1 MERVSEDDQCALRV
15 QYKMAEKKK
24 YSILIVAYE
33 TSLLLILSLVNNL
46 KKENPSVTVHLLTNR
61 KMDSVTCEL
70 KDYVDREFRIHECHG
85 SFWNKKIPGYLN
97 KCLFLLPF
105 VRLSLRSYDIVNIH
119 FAKPKLLKAMRWI
132 QKMTK
137 NIVITPWGSDVLR
150 LDDENAI
157 NRMRSIYACAS
168 SVTCNP
174 TSQLGSAV
182 VEKFKY
188 DPLKMVPLRWGL
200 DYVDFIEEVKPNK
213 SVQEAKERFG
223 VANRYVISCGYSTA
237 PSHRHEAI
245 IDAVNSIKEQLPDN
259 LTLLFPF
266 TYGWGTPQYVQSIK
280 DKCASMGIKAV
291 YVEEYLS
298 MEDLYMLR
306 MATDM
311 FVHVQTSD
319 AGASCVMQYILCH
332 KKIVHGSWMKYVDLE
347 QYKPLFYYP
356 VDNLENLGEVI
367 LEAYRSDGIAI
378 PDEVIKTIMDKGWN
392 KEAKRWDSFFGSLA
406 KKQ

>member
-1 MERVSEDDQCALRV
+1 MYVELA
-15 QYKMAEKKK
+15 MAEKRK

-33 TSLLLILSLVNNL
+33 ASLLQILTFVKNL
-46 KKENPSVTVHLLTNR
+46 KKENPSAIVHLLTNR

-70 KDYVDREFRIHECHG
+70 KDYVSRVIRIHEGHG
-85 SFWNKKIPGYLN
+85 NFWAKKIPSCLN
-97 KCLFLLPF
+97 KCLFFLPL
-105 VRLSLRSYDIVNIH
+105 VRLSLRRYDIVNIH
-119 FAKPKLLKAMRWI
+119 FAKPKLLKAMHWI
-132 QKMTK
+132 QKMSK
-137 NIVITPWGSDVLR
+137 NIVITPWGSDVFR
-150 LDDENAI
+150 VDDETAI
-157 NRMRSIYACAS
+157 NKLRKIYGLAS
-168 SVTCNP
+168 CVTCNP
-174 TSQLGSAV
+174 TSQLGLAV
-182 VEKFKY
+182 VEKFRY
-188 DPLKMVPLRWGL
+188 DPQKMVPLRWGL
-200 DYVDFIEEVKPNK
+200 EYVDFIEEVKPNK
-213 SVQEAKERFG
+213 SIQEAKERYG

-266 TYGWGTPQYVQSIK
+266 TYGWGSQGYVQSIK
-280 DKCASMGIKAV
+280 DKCTSLGLNAV
-291 YVEEYLS
+291 YVEEYLD
-298 MEDLYMLR
+298 MVDLYTLR

-311 FVHVQTSD
+311 FVHVQTTD

-367 LEAYRSDGIAI
+367 LEAYRSEGISI

-392 KEAKRWDSFFGSLA
+392 KEAKRWDDLFGSMVN
-406 KKQ
+406 

>member
-1 MERVSEDDQCALRV
+1 MFYNIIKAV
-15 QYKMAEKKK
+15 AEKKK

-33 TSLLLILSLVNNL
+33 ASLLLILSFVKNL
-46 KKENPSVTVHLLTNR
+46 KKENPSVIVHLLTNR

-70 KDYVDREFRIHECHG
+70 KDYVSREIRVSEFHG
-85 SFWNKKIPGYLN
+85 GFWNKKIPSYLN

-105 VRLSLRSYDIVNIH
+105 VRLSLSKYDIVNIH
-119 FAKPKLLKAMRWI
+119 FAKPKLLKAMLWVR
-132 QKMTK
+132 KMSK
-137 NIVITPWGSDVLR
+137 NIVITPWGSDVFR
-150 LDDENAI
+150 LDDENAL
-157 NRMRSIYACAS
+157 NRMQSVYAMAS
-168 SVTCNP
+168 CVTCNP

-182 VEKFKY
+182 VEKFKF
-188 DPLKMVPLRWGL
+188 DPQKMVPLRWGL

-213 SVQEAKERFG
+213 SVQEAKGRFG

-245 IDAVNSIKEQLPDN
+245 IDAVNSIKDQLPDN

-266 TYGWGTPQYVQSIK
+266 TYGWGTQEYVQSIK
-280 DKCASMGIKAV
+280 DKCALLGINAV
-291 YVEEYLS
+291 YVEEYLA
-298 MEDLYMLR
+298 MEDLYTLR

-311 FVHVQTSD
+311 FVHVQTTD

-356 VDNLENLGEVI
+356 VDNLESLGEVI
-367 LEAYRSDGIAI
+367 LEAYRSTGIDI
-378 PDEVIKTIMDKGWN
+378 PEEVIQTIMGKGWN
-392 KEAKRWDSFFGSLA
+392 KEIKKWDALFCSMA
-406 KKQ
+406 D